1 MLKAEYQQLTPQAI
15 SHLCGASQEG

>member
-1 MLKAEYQQLTPQAI
+1 MLKAEYQQLTPQAV